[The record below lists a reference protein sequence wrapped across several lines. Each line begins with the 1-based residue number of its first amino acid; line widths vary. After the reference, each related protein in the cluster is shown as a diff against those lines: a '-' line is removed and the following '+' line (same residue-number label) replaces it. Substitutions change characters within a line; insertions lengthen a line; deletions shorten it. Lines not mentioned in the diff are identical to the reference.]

1 MGTPRWGALLA
12 RRSRSDPDDLAYDL
26 ALAPTEVTL
35 QELAT
40 VAATRSTAEQCLE
53 EAKGETGLDQ
63 DQVRHWP
70 SWYRHLTRS
79 MPAHAW
85 LTAIRSQAE
94 AQPGGVLPAWPA

>member
-35 QELAT
+35 QGLAT
-40 VAATRSTAEQCLE
+40 VAATRSTAEPCFE

-70 SWYRHLTRS
+70 SRHRHLTLS
-79 MPAHAW
+79 MLACAWPA
-85 LTAIRSQAE
+85 AIRSQAE